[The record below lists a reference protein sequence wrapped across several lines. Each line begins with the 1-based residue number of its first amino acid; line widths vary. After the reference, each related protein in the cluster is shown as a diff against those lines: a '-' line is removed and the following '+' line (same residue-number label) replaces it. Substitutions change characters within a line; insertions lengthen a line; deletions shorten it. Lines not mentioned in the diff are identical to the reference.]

1 MRNYILLLL
10 LLPITICAQTNLRG
24 KVVDAE
30 TKEPLAFAHIYF
42 NGDDRQVTSTDI
54 EGKFSFKNT
63 VSRLTCNYMGYQ
75 NFSMSILPEQKEII
89 VELVKSKF
97 ELTEVVVE
105 SGENP
110 ANGIIRK
117 VIANKEKNNPENIT
131 TFKYKS
137 YNKLI
142 YDFRTGSKNK
152 NDSITL
158 RERMKGSH
166 LFMMESVSERKFI
179 KPDISEE
186 VVIATKVSGFKN
198 PSFASLAT
206 DFQPF
211 SFYKDNI
218 KLFDINYLN
227 PISNGSLKKYKF
239 KIEDTIFQQKDT
251 VYVLSFQ
258 PRKNKN
264 FEGLKGFLYVNTN
277 KYAIQNVIASP
288 FEKGKIDIKIQQQ
301 YVFVDNKYWFPEQLN
316 YALIFNEFPTPA
328 IGMVL
333 NGKSYIDEVEV
344 DIPLSKKEFAL
355 ESVRMDENAAKKDS
369 LFWKKFR
376 PEALNFNEKRTY
388 TFIDSIGEKVNFDS
402 MMTLME
408 KLAKGKISVKFIDID
423 LAKTFSYNKYEGF
436 RLGTGLYTND
446 KLFKKLTLGGFFGY
460 GLEDHEWKYGGEFLY
475 EISKKN
481 EIIIGAK
488 YQQNLME
495 TGNYGLNTYEPNLYN
510 FRNYLGFQY
519 DMIRQENLN
528 FGFRTLRYLKL
539 NFDLNHTKVAP
550 RYDYEFQNNGDIF
563 RNYVNT
569 DFTMNLRFAHK
580 EKFVQSLNTRYSVE
594 TKFPVLNVS
603 FSKGLKNF
611 IDGDFNY
618 NKIEA
623 SLQHSF
629 YTKNFGQTSYRLEG
643 GFVDNPLPYGLLF
656 TGEGSYD
663 KKTAII
669 MKNTFQTMR
678 PYEFLSDKYAN
689 LFLSHNFGGLLFKS
703 GKFQPGVTWHN
714 NFGWGNLS
722 NKSAHQLID
731 FKIKN
736 KVFTETGLQ
745 IDNIF
750 KLNYMNIANL
760 GLGFGAY
767 YRYGEYA
774 NEESN
779 DNLVF
784 KFSMAFSIK

>member
-75 NFSMSILPEQKEII
+75 NFSMSILPGQKEII

-158 RERMKGSH
+158 REKMKGSH

-388 TFIDSIGEKVNFDS
+388 TFIDSIGEKANFDS

-408 KLAKGKISVKFIDID
+408 KLAKGKIPVKFIDID

-550 RYDYEFQNNGDIF
+550 RYDYEFQNDGDIF

-569 DFTMNLRFAHK
+569 DFTMNLRFAYK

-603 FSKGLKNF
+603 YSKGLKNF
-611 IDGDFNY
+611 IDGDFSY
-618 NKIEA
+618 NKIET

-629 YTKNFGQTSYRLEG
+629 YTKNFGQTSYRIEG